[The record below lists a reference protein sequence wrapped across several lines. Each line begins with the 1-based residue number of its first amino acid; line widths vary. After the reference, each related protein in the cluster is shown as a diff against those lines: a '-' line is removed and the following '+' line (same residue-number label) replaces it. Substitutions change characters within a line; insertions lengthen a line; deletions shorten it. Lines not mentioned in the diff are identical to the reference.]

1 MHAPSNA
8 VLMLIGNKADLED
21 KRMVNFERAERLASQ
36 LGVSLYE
43 VVFFKLFIG
52 ILMESLVRARA
63 TFLMSVFFSLM
74 FKSQTTFLR
83 LVNNVISGLPK
94 CKA

>member
-43 VVFFKLFIG
+43 VFFLLKCLVQQTAFTKDLL
-52 ILMESLVRARA
+52 ILL
-63 TFLMSVFFSLM
+63 
-74 FKSQTTFLR
+74 
-83 LVNNVISGLPK
+83 
-94 CKA
+94 

>member
-43 VVFFKLFIG
+43 VVLFQRIYGILIETFVRALARFFISLFFFLIFKL
-52 ILMESLVRARA
+52 
-63 TFLMSVFFSLM
+63 
-74 FKSQTTFLR
+74 QTTVLK
-83 LVNNVISGLPK
+83 LVNNIMCS
-94 CKA
+94 CYRASR